1 MLDAARS
8 VFAERGY
15 HETAAEEIVRRA
27 GVTRGALYHHFEDKK
42 DLFRAVIDEME
53 DEIDGKI
60 EEAERAEHGLPK
72 AVMAGYRA
80 FVDAVLD
87 PGMRRAFFLDGP
99 SVLGW
104 EWREIDA
111 RHAVGKIEEGLEAL
125 IAGGF
130 VEPQPV
136 GPLARLINGALLEA
150 AFFVATSDDP
160 EAARDEVWGGMER
173 LVGGLMNHRSTPAGG
188 AAIKSR
194 RTRAPEMIFGEV
206 PLEGG
211 SDK

>member
-1 MLDAARS
+1 MNVSDEDGGRRTQAQRRAATRRALLDAARS
-8 VFAERGY
+8 VFAEKGY

-27 GVTRGALYHHFEDKK
+27 GVTRGALYHHYEDKK
-42 DLFRAVIDEME
+42 DLFRAVIEA
-53 DEIDGKI
+53 
-60 EEAERAEHGLPK
+60 AERAQPDLPG

-87 PGMRRAFFLDGP
+87 PEMRRTFFLDGP

-125 IAGGF
+125 IAEGF

-136 GPLARLINGALLEA
+136 GPLARLINGTLLEA
-150 AFFVATSDDP
+150 AFFVAASEDP
-160 EAARDEVWGGMER
+160 EAARDEVWGAMER
-173 LVGGLMNHRSTPAGG
+173 LVGGLMKGRSTGQN
-188 AAIKSR
+188 
-194 RTRAPEMIFGEV
+194 
-206 PLEGG
+206 
-211 SDK
+211 

>member
-1 MLDAARS
+1 MNVIGDDGGRRTQAQRRAATRRALLDAARS
-8 VFAERGY
+8 MFAEKGY

-27 GVTRGALYHHFEDKK
+27 GVTRGALYHHYEDKK
-42 DLFRAVIDEME
+42 DLFRAVVDEME
-53 DEIDGKI
+53 GEIDEEI
-60 EEAERAEHGLPK
+60 EAAERAQPDLPG

-87 PGMRRAFFLDGP
+87 PEMRRTFFLDGP

-125 IAGGF
+125 IAQGF

-136 GPLARLINGALLEA
+136 GPLARLINGTLLEA
-150 AFFVATSDDP
+150 AFFVAASEDP
-160 EAARDEVWGGMER
+160 EAARDEVWGAMER
-173 LVGGLMNHRSTPAGG
+173 LVGGLLKGRSTAQ
-188 AAIKSR
+188 K
-194 RTRAPEMIFGEV
+194 
-206 PLEGG
+206 
-211 SDK
+211 

>member
-1 MLDAARS
+1 M
-8 VFAERGY
+8 FAEKGY

-27 GVTRGALYHHFEDKK
+27 GMTRGALYHHYEDKK
-42 DLFRAVIDEME
+42 DLFRAVVDEME
-53 DEIDGKI
+53 GEIDEEI
-60 EEAERAEHGLPK
+60 EAAERAQPELPK

-87 PGMRRAFFLDGP
+87 PEMRRTFFLDGP

-125 IAGGF
+125 IAEGF

-136 GPLARLINGALLEA
+136 GPLARLINGTLLEA
-150 AFFVATSDDP
+150 AFFVAASEDP
-160 EAARDEVWGGMER
+160 EAARDEVWGAMER
-173 LVGGLMNHRSTPAGG
+173 LVGGLLKGRSTAQ
-188 AAIKSR
+188 K
-194 RTRAPEMIFGEV
+194 
-206 PLEGG
+206 
-211 SDK
+211 